1 MTGFLLDL
9 GELPFKRKQV
19 TIAYLYSGCQ
29 LDEVQLRCV
38 KPRHSKKNKKAD
50 S

>member
-19 TIAYLYSGCQ
+19 TSGCQ
-29 LDEVQLRCV
+29 LDEVQLRLV